1 MADLAN
7 RTTMKTELAQTVSK
21 AYIPSQEAD
30 TATLRKAGVGDYR
43 VAIDDRLLKQESD
56 DTQALLQAE
65 FDETQVKIQQNT
77 EAELAT
83 TTAVNN
89 TTAAVNTNTT
99 AVEAGTTTINNKI
112 TSDGSLTRTGIT
124 NQTTALQS
132 YAARERGLQM
142 AKALWEGLTYTKVG
156 VGTTTTTDTYTVTN
170 TGSAVAVVVVTFTTT
185 GKIEVSNVE
194 RTS

>member
-43 VAIDDRLLKQESD
+43 VAIDDRLLKQELD

-65 FDETQVKIQQNT
+65 FDETQVKIQQN
-77 EAELAT
+77 

-112 TSDGSLTRTGIT
+112 TSDGGLTRTGIT

-142 AKALWEGLTYTKVG
+142 AKALWEGLTYTKVE

-185 GKIEVSNVE
+185 DKIEVSNVE

>member
-65 FDETQVKIQQNT
+65 FDETQAKIQANT
-77 EAELAT
+77 EAEWS
-83 TTAVNN
+83 
-89 TTAAVNTNTT
+89 TTAAVSTNTA

-112 TSDGSLTRTGIT
+112 TSDGTLTRTGIT
-124 NQTTALQS
+124 NQTTSLQTFS
-132 YAARERGLQM
+132 ARERGLQI
-142 AKALWEGLTYTKVG
+142 AKGLWSDLTYDKVAL
-156 VGTTTTTDTYTVTN
+156 GTTSTTDTYTVTN
-170 TGSAVAVVVVTFTTT
+170 VGSAVATVVVTYTTT
-185 GKIEVSNVE
+185 AKIEISNVE
-194 RTS
+194 RTV

>member
-65 FDETQVKIQQNT
+65 FDETQTGVAAVKTSVDAVKTSVDANT
-77 EAELAT
+77 AADAANT
-83 TTAVNN
+83 TTL
-89 TTAAVNTNTT
+89 
-99 AVEAGTTTINNKI
+99 NNKI
-112 TSDGSLTRTGIT
+112 TSDGALTRTGIT
-124 NQTTALQS
+124 TQTTALQS

-142 AKALWEGLTYTKVG
+142 AKALWEGLTYTKVE

-185 GKIEVSNVE
+185 DKIEVSNVE

>member
-77 EAELAT
+77 EAEWETVQPFLCL
-83 TTAVNN
+83 
-89 TTAAVNTNTT
+89 
-99 AVEAGTTTINNKI
+99 IWLH
-112 TSDGSLTRTGIT
+112 LTPKKSHSIFGISC
-124 NQTTALQS
+124 NIFS
-132 YAARERGLQM
+132 ARLSKGI
-142 AKALWEGLTYTKVG
+142 
-156 VGTTTTTDTYTVTN
+156 
-170 TGSAVAVVVVTFTTT
+170 S
-185 GKIEVSNVE
+185 VSV
-194 RTS
+194 